1 MLNEARNDLSSLKVD
16 MAELEELRDFRSD
29 IARKEKAHAELIANQ
44 AKRLEELEGLYKEE
58 QVLSTAHV
66 VDVPHPGIPGIHG
79 SAAVYGFSTTY
90 HMRDRE
96 AMQTCWGG

>member
-1 MLNEARNDLSSLKVD
+1 MLNEARNDLSTLKVD

-58 QVLSTAHV
+58 QVRPPDKCLCPDWLPTHMCDRACDSMPPVICRSPGSGCSTQ
-66 VDVPHPGIPGIHG
+66 
-79 SAAVYGFSTTY
+79 SRT
-90 HMRDRE
+90 
-96 AMQTCWGG
+96 